1 MVKNRPIEEQMNLRI
16 RGDILRNARE
26 NMGLDR
32 EELAELVCLKS
43 WHITQMEDTDEHYFF
58 YSPQLKINAAKR
70 IGRYLELEESSY
82 LY

>member
-1 MVKNRPIEEQMNLRI
+1 MQKLIEKQCDLKI

-26 NMGLDR
+26 NIGLDR

-43 WHITQMEDTDEHYFF
+43 WHITQMEESVEHYFF
-58 YSPQLKINAAKR
+58 YSPQLKINAAKK
-70 IGRYLELEESSY
+70 IGKYLELEESSY